1 MRKIWLVVKRE
12 YLTRVRTKGFIL
24 STVGLPLFSVGIF
37 AFALAM
43 ATRKADHPFK
53 ISILDNLGGLA
64 PEIGQE
70 LKEKLPD
77 GQPRF
82 QLVRAWDRP
91 ASEATVRED
100 LAQQVR
106 DSQLDGFLEVPKEIL
121 DGKEATLHT
130 RNANDFQTTRA
141 ISGAVYNAV
150 IARRLS
156 DRGVHID
163 NLSDVMRGVDLNLVK
178 VTKNGESEENGQSA
192 FLVQISIVMILYIT
206 LVVYGMMTMRS
217 VLEEKTTRI
226 VEILASSIKTSHLL
240 TGKILGV
247 GAVGFTQYLIWAC
260 TAALVSTYG
269 AAVGSAFRPGAA
281 APSFHLPASYLVYP
295 LIFFLAGY
303 FLYASLYAAIGSMV
317 SSEEELQQV
326 QLPVTLVLVAC
337 FVLYPLILRAPN
349 SPLAVTLT
357 MIPFFSPILMVFRIT
372 VQTPPFW
379 QIALSLAIC
388 VATTVGV
395 VQVSAK
401 IYRVGILMYG
411 KRPSLVELL
420 RWLRYT

>member
-37 AFALAM
+37 AFSLAL
-43 ATRKADHPFK
+43 ATRKADHSLK

-64 PEIGQE
+64 PQILQS
-70 LKEKLPD
+70 LNEKLPD

-91 ASEATVRED
+91 ASEKAAYEELTE
-100 LAQQVR
+100 QVR
-106 DSQLDGFLEVPKEIL
+106 DGQLDGFLEVPKGIMH
-121 DGKEATLHT
+121 GKAATLHARSASDYQT
-130 RNANDFQTTRA
+130 AHTIGRAVNNA
-141 ISGAVYNAV
+141 I
-150 IARRLS
+150 IERRLS
-156 DRGVHID
+156 ERGIHLD
-163 NLSDVMRGVDLNLVK
+163 NLREVMAGVELSLVK
-178 VTKNGESEENGQSA
+178 VTKTGESEETDQSL
-192 FLVQISIVMILYIT
+192 LVQVSIVMILYIT
-206 LVVYGMMTMRS
+206 LLVYGVMTMRS
-217 VLEEKTTRI
+217 VVEEKTTRV
-226 VEILASSIKTSHLL
+226 VEILASSIKPSHLL
-240 TGKILGV
+240 SGKILGV
-247 GAVGFTQYLIWAC
+247 AGVGLTQYLIWMC
-260 TAALVSTYG
+260 TAAVVSAYG
-269 AAVGSAFRPGAA
+269 AAAGSAFWPGAV
-281 APSFHLPASYLVYP
+281 APKLHLPISYLVYP
-295 LIFFLAGY
+295 AIFFLVGY
-303 FLYASLYAAIGSMV
+303 FLYASLYATLGSIV

-326 QLPVTLVLVAC
+326 QLPVTLAIVAC
-337 FVLYPLILRAPN
+337 MILCPVIERAPN

-379 QIALSLAIC
+379 EIALSLGIC
-388 VATTVGV
+388 VATTLGV
-395 VQVSAK
+395 IQVSAK